1 MATSAERY
9 VAAQNGAVRLAI
21 RALEAFWKSADLSD
35 PVGTARALEAFWVD
49 LIATYGEVTATLA
62 ADRFEEA
69 TGMPATMVRPV
80 DPERAAARA
89 RWAVGPLFNG
99 DGDAWARLALLVD
112 ELVKQ
117 PGRSTMIRSARD
129 HGIRFARVPAGS
141 ETCAF
146 CLMLAGRGAV
156 YATSSSAGQGR
167 KFHGACDCQIE
178 PVRDADDLERLRAQG
193 YDPDD
198 LNDKYLTARG
208 KADSGST
215 KTILSELREQEGIH

>member
-9 VAAQNGAVRLAI
+9 AAAQNGAVQLAV
-21 RALEAFWKSADLSD
+21 RVLESFWKSADLSD
-35 PVGTARALEAFWVD
+35 PVGTSTALQELWAE
-49 LIATYGEVTATLA
+49 LIATYGDLTATLA
-62 ADRFEEA
+62 ADRFEEL
-69 TGMPATMVRPV
+69 TGLAATMVRPV
-80 DPERAAARA
+80 DPERANARA
-89 RWAVGPLFNG
+89 GWATAPLFTG
-99 DGDAWARLALLVD
+99 DGDSWARLLLLVD

-117 PGRSTMIRSARD
+117 PGRSTMIRSVRD
-129 HGIRFARVPAGS
+129 HGIRFARVPVGS

-167 KFHGACDCQIE
+167 KFHGACDCRIE
-178 PVRDADDLERLRAQG
+178 PVRDIDDLARLKADG